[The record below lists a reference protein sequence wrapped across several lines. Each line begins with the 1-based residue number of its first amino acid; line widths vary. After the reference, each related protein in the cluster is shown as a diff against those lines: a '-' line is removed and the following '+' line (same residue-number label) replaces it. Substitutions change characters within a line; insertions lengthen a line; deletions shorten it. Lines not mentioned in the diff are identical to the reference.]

1 MEGDSPSTIPLKRPP
16 DPGDVALRAIEHLD
30 GLAAGGR
37 REAKHREADACLAAV
52 LKAYGH
58 ADVVEAWV
66 RAKDRVGFKF

>member
-30 GLAAGGR
+30 GLAA
-37 REAKHREADACLAAV
+37 V